1 MESSLDVGIRGK
13 GRETALAWPS
23 VGWENGRTTHPLLLL
38 HTPTKEKKKGIKAH
52 NVTHNPHRLSVCVHT
67 HTCLGGLGTAGAG
80 RARAREA

>member
-1 MESSLDVGIRGK
+1 MWEWGGK

-52 NVTHNPHRLSVCVHT
+52 NVTHIPHRLSVCVHT
-67 HTCLGGLGTAGAG
+67 HTFRWSRDGRGGEGEGERGLGLT
-80 RARAREA
+80 

>member
-1 MESSLDVGIRGK
+1 MAERGVG
-13 GRETALAWPS
+13 E
-23 VGWENGRTTHPLLLL
+23 WENNTPPTTTTT

-52 NVTHNPHRLSVCVHT
+52 NVTHTPHRLSVCVHT